1 MQPHL
6 RNPSN
11 MWDIV
16 TFVKIMSGEVRVRAR
31 EEDAELRMIPTLT
44 NKFTTSL
51 AATQM
56 SAIPTAAGMEGVTS

>member
-16 TFVKIMSGEVRVRAR
+16 NFVTIMTGEVRVRAC
-31 EEDAELRMIPTLT
+31 EEEVESKMIPALT
-44 NKFTTSL
+44 KKCTTSL
-51 AATQM
+51 AATPM
-56 SAIPTAAGMEGVTS
+56 SAIPTAAGMEG